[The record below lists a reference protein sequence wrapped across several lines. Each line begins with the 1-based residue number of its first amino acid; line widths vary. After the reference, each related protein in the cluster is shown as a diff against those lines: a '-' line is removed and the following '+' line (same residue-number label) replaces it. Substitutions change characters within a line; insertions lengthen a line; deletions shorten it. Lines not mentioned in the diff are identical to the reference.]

1 MGRFVAYLRITQ
13 NHQELYSPLPNTS
26 RVNVY
31 INNKRGGLFS
41 NRFHDYY
48 ITHGVHFIWA
58 YQMGGGEGFKTLKGD
73 SSIILKYRGILDFYL
88 TPTDPVKNDSF
99 LTVKKFQVDLF

>member
-48 ITHGVHFIWA
+48 ITHGVHFI
-58 YQMGGGEGFKTLKGD
+58 
-73 SSIILKYRGILDFYL
+73 
-88 TPTDPVKNDSF
+88 
-99 LTVKKFQVDLF
+99 